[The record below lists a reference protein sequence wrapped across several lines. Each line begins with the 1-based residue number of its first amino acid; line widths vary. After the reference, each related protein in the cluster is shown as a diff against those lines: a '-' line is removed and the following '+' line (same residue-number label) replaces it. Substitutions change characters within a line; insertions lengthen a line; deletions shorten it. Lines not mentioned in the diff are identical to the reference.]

1 VFALTFI
8 GLLGGLATL
17 TVARYRR
24 VGRAGPGPAAAATA
38 LAGIAACVAAT
49 AYYLAEY
56 PSYNRGHPPTIEVS
70 LPPVTAVVLAVAL
83 AGVLWLALRPPRWL
97 VPDRH
102 GRRFGVAM
110 AIVMVAGFLLASRQG
125 LRGDG
130 LTGGGMMDYLLV
142 APQLVVLAGS
152 AVAAAAGRSFRSGLW
167 ACAWATVLGAPLL
180 IAAWL
185 TEAPRW
191 YRQVGQADG
200 QVPPFPPLALAG
212 DRPWRRRETG

>member
-1 VFALTFI
+1 VAAIAAAALATGAALPAGRVFALTFI

-17 TVARYRR
+17 TVARSRR

-142 APQLVVLAGS
+142 APQLVVLP
-152 AVAAAAGRSFRSGLW
+152 VRRWPPRPAGRSARGCGPAPGPPSW
-167 ACAWATVLGAPLL
+167 ARRCSS
-180 IAAWL
+180 
-185 TEAPRW
+185 
-191 YRQVGQADG
+191 
-200 QVPPFPPLALAG
+200 PPG
-212 DRPWRRRETG
+212 